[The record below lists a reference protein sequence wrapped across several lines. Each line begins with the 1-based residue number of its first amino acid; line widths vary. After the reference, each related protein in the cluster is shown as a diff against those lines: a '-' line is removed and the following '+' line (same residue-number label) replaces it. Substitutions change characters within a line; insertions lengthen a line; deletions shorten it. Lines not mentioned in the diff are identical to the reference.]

1 MNYCWFI
8 VRIINNPV
16 QTYFE
21 ENISLVEMI
30 AEFRQIPSQIRYFK
44 ILFWTDTVNGDEN
57 IQYYAINDY
66 ALIYGQSFITKK
78 SEIEISVTRIIPVFR
93 TRVYSTR

>member
-8 VRIINNPV
+8 VRIISNPV

-30 AEFRQIPSQIRYFK
+30 AEFRQIPSQIGYLK
-44 ILFWTDTVNGDEN
+44 ILFWADTPNGAEN
-57 IQYYAINDY
+57 KQWYEVNDY

-78 SEIEISVTRIIPVFR
+78 SEIEVSVTRIIPVFR